1 MERGAGSAM
10 GVRARIIR
18 TVRGFRC
25 SRGLF
30 ACLKKKTRCGAAHD
44 DAAATQAQSPGED
57 ARKGAACCSA
67 AEKPHSELRDFL
79 PLPSFFLSSSPLGG
93 KKKIMITG
101 SESNGGVG
109 SPFSYSKAA
118 YMWRLAARRAVRSGR
133 GRTEQK
139 RRVPCRAAVKVCAAL
154 WPAL

>member
-30 ACLKKKTRCGAAHD
+30 ACLKKKTRCGAAHGD
-44 DAAATQAQSPGED
+44 ATQAQSPGED
-57 ARKGAACCSA
+57 ARRGAACCSA
-67 AEKPHSELRDFL
+67 AEKPHSQLRDFL
-79 PLPSFFLSSSPLGG
+79 PLPGFFLSSSPLGG
-93 KKKIMITG
+93 EKKNMSTG

-109 SPFSYSKAA
+109 SPFSYSKTA
-118 YMWRLAARRAVRSGR
+118 YMWRSVACRAVRSGR

-139 RRVPCRAAVKVCAAL
+139 RGVPCRAAVKVCAAL
-154 WPAL
+154 RPAL